1 MIEHKEKTKDLSL
14 KEIRQVVSREM
25 EEFNHAFTR
34 SMDSRVYLIKKI
46 ANYITKQR
54 SKKVRPMLLLLSA
67 RLCGDP
73 TGNTY
78 QAAVLV
84 ELIHTATLI
93 HDDVVD
99 GAEIRRGLPSINA
112 VWKNKISVLMG
123 DYLFSKALI
132 NMIKLEDFEALRLLS
147 DTAERLSS
155 GEILQIEKARSDG
168 MDEEIYYEMIK
179 DKTASL
185 ISAACRLGAITVSD
199 DPAQADALAEYGEN
213 LGMAFQI
220 KDDLFEFV
228 GKRSIIGKP
237 VGRDVKENIITL
249 PLLHTV
255 ETLPDRESKK
265 LLKTLKRGP
274 KNTQVKEIVEKVA
287 NNGGVAYA
295 KEKLQEFTEQAVG
308 ALDIFPENQYK
319 DALVDFATFNMVR
332 QK

>member
-1 MIEHKEKTKDLSL
+1 MTELTETKKDLSL
-14 KEIRQVVSREM
+14 KEIRRVVSEEM
-25 EEFNHAFTR
+25 EEFNRAFTE
-34 SMDSRVYLIKKI
+34 SMNSRVYLIKKI

-67 RLCGDP
+67 RMCGKP
-73 TGNTY
+73 TNNTY

-132 NMIKLEDFEALRLLS
+132 NMIKLEDFEALKLLS

-155 GEILQIEKARSDG
+155 GEILQIEKAKSDG

-185 ISAACRLGAITVSD
+185 ISAACRLGAITVVD
-199 DPAQADALAEYGEN
+199 DEDKADALAEYGEN

-249 PLLHTV
+249 PLLHTMD
-255 ETLPDRESKK
+255 TLPDRESKK
-265 LLKTLKRGP
+265 LMKTLKRGP
-274 KNTQVKEIVEKVA
+274 KNKQVKEIVEKVA

-295 KEKLQEFTEQAVG
+295 REKLKEFTDRAVS
-308 ALDIFPENQYK
+308 ALDIFPDNEYK
-319 DALVDFATFNMVR
+319 KALVDFATFNMIR